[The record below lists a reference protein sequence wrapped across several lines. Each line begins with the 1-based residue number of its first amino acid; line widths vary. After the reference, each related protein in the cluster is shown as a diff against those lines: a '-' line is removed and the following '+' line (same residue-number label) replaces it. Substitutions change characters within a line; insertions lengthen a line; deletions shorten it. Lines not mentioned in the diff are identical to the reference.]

1 MLKRLTRF
9 DVPLGMI
16 STGKS
21 IIHFIIAAFILCACN
36 NQQQTIQSLQLQ
48 IDSLQKHIHNS
59 YKPGFGEFM
68 SSIQV
73 HHEKL
78 WFAGINQN
86 WKLADFEI
94 TEIKESLEDI
104 QIYCTDRPE
113 TKSISMIDSP
123 LDSINHAIEQKDLP
137 SFKNS
142 FITLT
147 NTCNNC
153 HRATE
158 HGFNI
163 IRIPTTPP
171 FSNQEF
177 SPSEK

>member
-1 MLKRLTRF
+1 MKISILPVFLSVLT
-9 DVPLGMI
+9 I
-16 STGKS
+16 
-21 IIHFIIAAFILCACN
+21 ACN
-36 NQQQTIQSLQLQ
+36 DQQKTIQSLQSQ
-48 IDSLQKHIHNS
+48 VDSLQKKLDNT
-59 YKPGFGEFM
+59 YKPGLGEFM

-94 TEIKESLEDI
+94 NEIKEALDDI
-104 QIYCTDRPE
+104 QTYCTDRPE
-113 TKSISMIDSP
+113 RKSLTMIDAP
-123 LDSINHAIEQKDLP
+123 IDSIGYAIQQKDETV
-137 SFKNS
+137 FKNN

-153 HRATE
+153 HKATE
-158 HGFNI
+158 HEFNMI
-163 IRIPTTPP
+163 KVPDTPP

-177 SPSEK
+177 KPATVN